1 MGYKAVWTG
10 KAPQSMGE
18 LQKEIAGRIF
28 KKVGDIEPNPHPF
41 LEKLTDIKCF
51 KLRVGDYRCFIDIDE
66 QKKELNILQ
75 VKHRKHAYD

>member
-1 MGYKAVWTG
+1 MGYRTVWTE
-10 KAPQSMGE
+10 KALRSVE
-18 LQKEIAGRIF
+18 RLQKETARRIS
-28 KKVGDIEPNPHPF
+28 KKVEDIGPNPHPF

-66 QKKELNILQ
+66 EKKEMVILQ

>member
-1 MGYKAVWTG
+1 MGYEAVWTE
-10 KAPQSMGE
+10 KALKSMGE
-18 LQKEIAGRIF
+18 LPKEIAERIA
-28 KKVGDIEPNPHPF
+28 KKVKDIEPNPHPF

-66 QKKELNILQ
+66 QKKELIILQ

>member
-1 MGYKAVWTG
+1 MGYKAVWTD
-10 KAPQSMGE
+10 KALKSLGE
-18 LQKEIAGRIF
+18 LQKETAGRIA
-28 KKVGDIEPNPHPF
+28 KKVKDIEPNPHPF

-66 QKKELNILQ
+66 QRKELNILQ